1 MMPDQPQP
9 MTVGAIDFH
18 LVPKGDDQY
27 DISNLK
33 LPSPLNFTDP
43 AGGQVKIEIGDQQ
56 FKGLWSK
63 TLNTFLTADATYRSI
78 KVSDPSGEEVTVAEI
93 TASTASTDK
102 GSGLWDQSTKAA
114 VKNMQI
120 KDAQGIMVMAAIDM
134 MSETH
139 GMKLAELQKL
149 RLKFNQLM
157 TAAAEGQKPDPAI
170 VQELRNYQ
178 NWLADSNGRMDMSGL
193 SFTDN
198 SGATAFTL
206 DHFIVDGAA
215 TGMDQPK
222 GSLSFGFQ
230 SLGLKVPAVAANP
243 MMASFVQFIPSNL
256 KMGFALEDVPPATI
270 WSAMIDLFGSMDFAH
285 PNEEQAN
292 AAAQAFG
299 FQMLQMLQ
307 SAGSTFRMTGWE
319 VETPASQLKLDGA
332 VKPDA
337 ASPFGAVAN
346 INAEIA
352 GFDAIVDGIV
362 ATMGEA
368 GSAEILA
375 GVQILR
381 GFSNRETAGDG
392 KVIDR
397 YAIDLAPTGE
407 ITINGKPFD
416 IMGAMM
422 GSPQ

>member
-1 MMPDQPQP
+1 
-9 MTVGAIDFH
+9 MTM
-18 LVPKGDDQY
+18 
-27 DISNLK
+27 
-33 LPSPLNFTDP
+33 
-43 AGGQVKIEIGDQQ
+43 
-56 FKGLWSK
+56 
-63 TLNTFLTADATYRSI
+63 AD
-78 KVSDPSGEEVTVAEI
+78 
-93 TASTASTDK
+93 
-102 GSGLWDQSTKAA
+102 
-114 VKNMQI
+114 
-120 KDAQGIMVMAAIDM
+120 IDM
-134 MSETH
+134 VSETH

-149 RLKFNQLM
+149 REKFNQLM
-157 TAAAEGQKPDPAI
+157 SAAAESRQPDPAM

-178 NWLADSNGRMDMSGL
+178 NLLADSNGRMDMSGL

-206 DHFIVDGAA
+206 DHFIVEGAV

-222 GSLSFGFQ
+222 GNLSFGFQ
-230 SLGLKVPAVAANP
+230 SLGLQIPAAAANP
-243 MMASFVQFIPSNL
+243 MTASFSQFIPSTF
-256 KMGFALEDVPPATI
+256 KMGFALDDVPPATI
-270 WSAMIDLFGSMDFAH
+270 WGAMVDLFGSMDFAH
-285 PNEEQAN
+285 PSEEQAN

-319 VETPASQLKLDGA
+319 VESPASRLKLDGA

-346 INAEIA
+346 IDAEIA
-352 GFDAIVDGIV
+352 GFDAIVDSVV

-368 GSAEILA
+368 GAAEILA
-375 GVQILR
+375 VVQILQ
-381 GFSNRETAGDG
+381 GYSNRETASDG

-397 YAIDLAPTGE
+397 YAIDLAQTGE